1 MLPVLMSL
9 FANRT
14 PKKLQRS
21 MLSVRY
27 FPEYIDY
34 MFLIFHVGERPD
46 PYYTNSASIIAR

>member
-9 FANRT
+9 FANLT